1 MSNFLFHNKFHQA
14 NHHTIATPGLP
25 DSATDPIA
33 SQSEPFQGIFY
44 NYLNAL
50 VNLSAIDVS
59 YLETFLTD
67 SITTFD
73 GLSVNTIQSIYA
85 AITANVFTNSRQWFE
100 MYTNINGLSVIYG
113 LYPTVS
119 TTVNTYSGYWNLGY
133 NFYSSLNA
141 LSTNYFSTYT
151 MVNTYSANWP
161 FIDTTLRLNLMQQNT
176 RSKNFSGVNITSI
189 SVNTSGVSAYWNLS
203 AAQCAFFRLTGTTV
217 FKNIVNSNN
226 KKKGGEYV
234 LVLQQDGFG
243 NRAVSFES
251 DYVFSPSSLGQILS
265 SYSTIIIG
273 VSTGATIGTTKWF
286 GTGNNDAGALGL
298 GDNSDRNVLTP
309 LTGNWSQMVCGG
321 DWGDDFTMALSAG
334 TTKWFGTGFN
344 FFGSLGLG
352 DNSSRNVFTPL
363 TGNWSQMACGG
374 DFTMALSAGTTK
386 WFGTGRNIYGALGLG
401 DNSDRNV
408 FTPLT
413 GNWSQMSCG
422 RYHTMALSAG
432 TTKWFAVGNGGSGQ
446 LGLGPGYGNPNLFT
460 ALTGDWS
467 YMVCGKFSTMAL
479 SAGTTKWFGTGSN
492 YWGNLALGDAIPG
505 PAYSVFTP
513 LTGNWSQMVCG
524 GDFTMALSA
533 GTTKWFSTGYNSYG
547 QLGLGDNSDRNVFTP
562 LTGNW
567 SQMACGLYH
576 TMALSAGTAKWFG
589 TGWNAEGELGLG
601 DNSDRNV
608 FTPLTG
614 NWYQMSC
621 GRAHTMAMSAT
632 TLQTTL
638 TALTANVTTYVVSP
652 TALSVTVV
660 RFTCDGNKLYGKP
673 TFYYYER
680 DTIWTYFAGPGLI
693 FTPSPAEFYIN
704 DYFIPINGLTV
715 AGVVVPAQGYSDGG
729 GITVV
734 EGLPS

>member
-85 AITANVFTNSRQWFE
+85 AITANVFTNSQQWFE
-100 MYTNINGLSVIYG
+100 MYTNINGLSTIYG

-243 NRAVSFES
+243 NRPVSFES
-251 DYVFSPSSLGQILS
+251 DYVFPTTYLGVASSGALYATGYNNNGQLGLS
-265 SYSTIIIG
+265 DFSDRNVFTVLTGNWGQVKCGGVHTMALST
-273 VSTGATIGTTKWF
+273 GTTKWF
-286 GTGNNDAGALGL
+286 ATGDNNRGQLGL
-298 GDNSDRNVLTP
+298 DDFSDRTVLTT
-309 LTGNWSQMVCGG
+309 LTGDWDQMVCG
-321 DWGDDFTMALSAG
+321 DLFTMAQSAG
-334 TTKWFGTGFN
+334 TTKWFATGYN
-344 FFGSLGLG
+344 NEGQLGLG
-352 DNSSRNVFTPL
+352 DNSNRNRFTAL
-363 TGNWSQMACGG
+363 TGDWNQMGCGG
-374 DFTMALSAGTTK
+374 YILAG
-386 WFGTGRNIYGALGLG
+386 GR
-401 DNSDRNV
+401 
-408 FTPLT
+408 
-413 GNWSQMSCG
+413 
-422 RYHTMALSAG
+422 TMALSAG
-432 TTKWFAVGNGGSGQ
+432 TTKWFATGANNSGQ
-446 LGLGPGYGNPNLFT
+446 LGLGDNSNRNRFT
-460 ALTGDWS
+460 ALTGDWNQ
-467 YMVCGKFSTMAL
+467 MICGSLHTMAQ
-479 SAGTTKWFGTGSN
+479 SAGTTKWFATGDN
-492 YWGNLALGDAIPG
+492 N
-505 PAYSVFTP
+505 
-513 LTGNWSQMVCG
+513 N
-524 GDFTMALSA
+524 
-533 GTTKWFSTGYNSYG
+533 G
-547 QLGLGDNSDRNVFTP
+547 QLGLGDNSDRNRFTA
-562 LTGNW
+562 LTGTW
-567 SQMACGLYH
+567 SQMNGGNLH
-576 TMALSAGTAKWFG
+576 TMILNTSILPIYGT
-589 TGWNAEGELGLG
+589 T
-601 DNSDRNV
+601 NV
-608 FTPLTG
+608 V
-614 NWYQMSC
+614 
-621 GRAHTMAMSAT
+621 A
-632 TLQTTL
+632 
-638 TALTANVTTYVVSP
+638 P
-652 TALSVTVV
+652 TALSVTVI
-660 RFTCDGNKLYGKP
+660 RFTCDGSKLYGKP
-673 TFYYYER
+673 TPYYYER

>member
-33 SQSEPFQGIFY
+33 SQSEPFQGVFY

-85 AITANVFTNSRQWFE
+85 AITANVFTNSQQWFE
-100 MYTNINGLSVIYG
+100 MYTNINGLSAVYG

-133 NFYSSLNA
+133 NFYSSLNT
-141 LSTNYFSTYT
+141 LSANYFSTYT

-161 FIDTTLRLNLMQQNT
+161 FIDTTLRLNLAQQNT

-226 KKKGGEYV
+226 KKKGGEYT

-243 NRAVSFES
+243 NRPVTFEN
-251 DYVFSPSSLGQILS
+251 DYVFSPSSLGQIVS
-265 SYSTIIIG
+265 SYNTIIG
-273 VSTGATIGTTKWF
+273 VSSTPLGTTKWF
-286 GTGNNDAGALGL
+286 GTGDNGSGALGL
-298 GDNSDRNVLTP
+298 GDNSNRNVFTPLTGNWSYMVCGGDFGDDFTMALSAGATEWFGTGYNTFGQLGLGDTSSRNVFTPLTGNWSYMVCGGDFTMALSADTTKWFGTGRNGDGQLGLGDTSSRNVFTP
-309 LTGNWSQMVCGG
+309 LTGNWSQMVCGRRY
-321 DWGDDFTMALSAG
+321 TMALSAG
-334 TTKWFGTGFN
+334 TTKWFGTGRN
-344 FFGSLGLG
+344 IEGQLGLG

-363 TGNWSQMACGG
+363 TGNWSYMACGS
-374 DFTMALSAGTTK
+374 DSAHTIVLSA
-386 WFGTGRNIYGALGLG
+386 
-401 DNSDRNV
+401 DNV
-408 FTPLT
+408 
-413 GNWSQMSCG
+413 
-422 RYHTMALSAG
+422 
-432 TTKWFAVGNGGSGQ
+432 
-446 LGLGPGYGNPNLFT
+446 
-460 ALTGDWS
+460 
-467 YMVCGKFSTMAL
+467 
-479 SAGTTKWFGTGSN
+479 
-492 YWGNLALGDAIPG
+492 
-505 PAYSVFTP
+505 
-513 LTGNWSQMVCG
+513 
-524 GDFTMALSA
+524 
-533 GTTKWFSTGYNSYG
+533 KWFSTGQNIFG

-567 SQMACGLYH
+567 SQMVCGGIH
-576 TMALSAGTAKWFG
+576 TMTLSAGTTKWFG
-589 TGWNAEGELGLG
+589 TGYNGNGQLGLG

-608 FTPLTG
+608 FTPLAGNWSQMTCGVYHTMALSADTTKLFGTG
-614 NWYQMSC
+614 FNGEGQLGFGDSFNRTTLTQLTGDWYQMVC
-621 GRAHTMAMSAT
+621 GRASTMAMSAT

-638 TALTANVTTYVVSP
+638 TAVTAVYTTYVVSP
-652 TALSVTVV
+652 TALSVTVI
-660 RFTCDGNKLYGKP
+660 RFTSDGNKLYGKP
-673 TFYYYER
+673 TFYYYQR

>member
-85 AITANVFTNSRQWFE
+85 AITANVFTNSQQWFE
-100 MYTNINGLSVIYG
+100 MYTNINGLSAIYG

-119 TTVNTYSGYWNLGY
+119 TTVNTYSGNWNLGY
-133 NFYSSLNA
+133 DFYSSLNA
-141 LSTNYFSTYT
+141 LSANYFSTYT

-161 FIDTTLRLNLMQQNT
+161 FIDTTLRLNLLQQNT

-226 KKKGGEYV
+226 KKKGGEYT

-243 NRAVSFES
+243 NRPVSFEN
-251 DYVFSPSSLGQILS
+251 DYVFPPSSLGQILS
-265 SYSTIIIG
+265 SYSISMG
-273 VSTGATIGTTKWF
+273 VSSTTIGTTKWF
-286 GTGNNDAGALGL
+286 GTGDNDAGALGLGDNSSRNVLTPLTGNWSQMVCGGDFGDDFTMALSAGTTKWFGTGYNGWGQLGL

-309 LTGNWSQMVCGG
+309 LTGNWSQMVCGVNQ
-321 DWGDDFTMALSAG
+321 TMAQSA
-334 TTKWFGTGFN
+334 
-344 FFGSLGLG
+344 
-352 DNSSRNVFTPL
+352 D
-363 TGNWSQMACGG
+363 
-374 DFTMALSAGTTK
+374 TTK
-386 WFGTGRNIYGALGLG
+386 WFGTGRNSEGPLGLG
-401 DNSDRNV
+401 DNSNRN
-408 FTPLT
+408 
-413 GNWSQMSCG
+413 
-422 RYHTMALSAG
+422 AL
-432 TTKWFAVGNGGSGQ
+432 
-446 LGLGPGYGNPNLFT
+446 
-460 ALTGDWS
+460 
-467 YMVCGKFSTMAL
+467 
-479 SAGTTKWFGTGSN
+479 
-492 YWGNLALGDAIPG
+492 
-505 PAYSVFTP
+505 
-513 LTGNWSQMVCG
+513 
-524 GDFTMALSA
+524 
-533 GTTKWFSTGYNSYG
+533 
-547 QLGLGDNSDRNVFTP
+547 
-562 LTGNW
+562 
-567 SQMACGLYH
+567 
-576 TMALSAGTAKWFG
+576 
-589 TGWNAEGELGLG
+589 
-601 DNSDRNV
+601 
-608 FTPLTG
+608 TPLTG
-614 NWYQMSC
+614 NWYQMAC
-621 GRAHTMAMSAT
+621 GYAHTMAMSAT

-638 TALTANVTTYVVSP
+638 TALTANVSTYVVSP
-652 TALSVTVV
+652 TALSVTVI
-660 RFTCDGNKLYGKP
+660 RFTSDGSKLYGKP
-673 TFYYYER
+673 TFYYYQR

>member
-85 AITANVFTNSRQWFE
+85 AITANVFTNSQQWFE
-100 MYTNINGLSVIYG
+100 MYTNINALSTIYG

-119 TTVNTYSGYWNLGY
+119 TTVNTYSGNWNLGY
-133 NFYSSLNA
+133 DFYSSLNA
-141 LSTNYFSTYT
+141 LSANYFSTYT

-189 SVNTSGVSAYWNLS
+189 SVNTAGVSAYWNLS

-226 KKKGGEYV
+226 KKKGGEYT

-243 NRAVSFES
+243 SRSVTFES
-251 DYVFSPSSLGQILS
+251 DYVFPTVYLGTVSAASLYGTGYNTSGQLGLGNTSNRNVFTALTGNWSQVIC
-265 SYSTIIIG
+265 STAHTMAQ
-273 VSTGATIGTTKWF
+273 SAGTTNWF
-286 GTGNNDAGALGL
+286 GTGYNGFGQLGLNDNSNRNVFTALTGNWSQMVCGGAYTMAQSAGTTNWFGAGFNFNGALGL
-298 GDNSDRNVLTP
+298 GDNSDRNALTP

-321 DWGDDFTMALSAG
+321 AHTMAQSAGTTKWFGTGSNSQGQLGLGDDGAGTNRNVFTPLTGNWSQMICGRAHTMALSAG
-334 TTKWFGTGFN
+334 TTKWFGTGAN
-344 FFGSLGLG
+344 GYGQLGL
-352 DNSSRNVFTPL
+352 DDTIIRNVFT
-363 TGNWSQMACGG
+363 A
-374 DFTMALSAGTTK
+374 
-386 WFGTGRNIYGALGLG
+386 
-401 DNSDRNV
+401 
-408 FTPLT
+408 
-413 GNWSQMSCG
+413 
-422 RYHTMALSAG
+422 
-432 TTKWFAVGNGGSGQ
+432 
-446 LGLGPGYGNPNLFT
+446 
-460 ALTGDWS
+460 
-467 YMVCGKFSTMAL
+467 
-479 SAGTTKWFGTGSN
+479 
-492 YWGNLALGDAIPG
+492 
-505 PAYSVFTP
+505 

-524 GDFTMALSA
+524 AEHTMALSA
-533 GTTKWFSTGYNSYG
+533 NNKWFSTGRNVEG
-547 QLGLGDNSDRNVFTP
+547 QLGLNDNSDRNVFTA
-562 LTGNW
+562 LTGDW
-567 SQMACGLYH
+567 SQMVCGYSH
-576 TMALSAGTAKWFG
+576 TMTQSAGTIKWFG
-589 TGWNAEGELGLG
+589 TGQNFYGELGLS
-601 DNSDRNV
+601 DNSNRDV
-608 FTPLTG
+608 FTILTG
-614 NWYQMSC
+614 DWLQMASSC
-621 GRAHTMAMSAT
+621 NCIHTMAFDLT
-632 TLQTTL
+632 TTDSYRT
-638 TALTANVTTYVVSP
+638 NVVAP
-652 TALSVTVV
+652 TALSVTVI
-660 RFTCDGNKLYGKP
+660 RFTCDGSKLYGKP
-673 TFYYYER
+673 TPYYYER
-680 DTIWTYFAGPGLI
+680 DTIWTYFAGPGDLH
-693 FTPSPAEFYIN
+693 TPSPAEFYIN